1 MTTPTSPSMS
11 DDYEEFVDMVLSL
24 SNHPANREPCGTVFM
39 RTLMTTRPA
48 IAQRIKG
55 TLHDPSGRDEVH
67 QNIGDLVKSLWDKIS
82 D

>member
-1 MTTPTSPSMS
+1 MTTPSSAVS
-11 DDYEEFVDMVLSL
+11 DDYEEFVDMVVSL
-24 SNHPANREPCGTVFM
+24 SNHPANKEPCGTVFM
-39 RTLMTTRPA
+39 RTLTTTRPA

-67 QNIGDLVKSLWDKIS
+67 ANIGELVKSLWDKIS